1 MKFQKTLLAATMAI
15 IASNTVNAADVTL
28 SDSTGPLGSLTTSG
42 TDVNVDVKNG
52 LVNINAELSDIKTNG
67 SATIS
72 EDLLIPTIDDSFN
85 GTGGQKVLDYNYSSS
100 IAADEVKQTQKVTAD
115 LIQLTQSSSSGK
127 YTTSEVRQSEV
138 TYDANGE
145 YVGSLALGLKP
156 NTSSTTK
163 YDAVKNNGTHT
174 ISVGKLENNG
184 VQDEHYSF
192 QVTQSK
198 DNVNKSTTI
207 TAGSIDLGSGT
218 SSQNVA
224 TGDWK
229 KGQAYAIYEVTQ
241 NGTTSK
247 VETFDGKL
255 ADGTAFNVDNP
266 DYSQVTLV
274 SVGAGGTQAVTVS
287 QSEVVKKVTD
297 SNVTYGEKTTQQKGT
312 NVVGDLYDVDATGK
326 KIAGTDQALDKTFVV
341 GGQGTVVN
349 EQSVVTGIIGQDADN
364 NNVYGVVASN
374 ITTDA
379 TTGAKTE
386 QTSELTGKGLVVSNG
401 ANQTTISADGI
412 STTGDLTI
420 FAGSDQETTIGSFV
434 QATTAK
440 VESQVN
446 EKLNLVD
453 TKVETINTKVGEID
467 AKVVEVDSR
476 LTAQVGQLGGRV
488 DQLNKRIDDVEKT
501 SYRGIAIALA
511 AQQQIPNIGAGQFAV
526 FGGAGHYEGE
536 SAAALG
542 LASVLADGRTAFS
555 AALGFAGGNEVG
567 GRVGVSYVFGGK

>member
-15 IASNTVNAADVTL
+15 IASHTVNAADVTL
-28 SDSTGPLGSLTTSG
+28 SDSTGPLGSWTTND
-42 TDVNVDVKNG
+42 TKVNVDVKNG

-72 EDLLIPTIDDSFN
+72 EDLLIPTIDNSFN
-85 GTGGQKVLDYNYSSS
+85 GTGGQTVLDYNYSSS

-156 NTSSTTK
+156 NTSATTK
-163 YDAVKNNGTHT
+163 YEANKNNGTHT
-174 ISVGKLENNG
+174 ISVGKLEKN
-184 VQDEHYSF
+184 DEHYSF

-207 TAGSIDLGSGT
+207 TAGNIDLGSGT
-218 SSQNVA
+218 SSQKVA

-241 NGTTSK
+241 NGKTSK

-312 NVVGDLYDVDATGK
+312 NVVGDLYDVDAAGK
-326 KIAGTDQALDKTFVV
+326 KIAGTDKALDQTFVV
-341 GGQGTVVN
+341 SGQGTVVN

-379 TTGAKTE
+379 TTGTKTE

-401 ANQTTISADGI
+401 TNQTSISADGI

-420 FAGSDQETTIGSFV
+420 FAGSDKETTVGSFV

-440 VESQVN
+440 VETQVN
-446 EKLNLVD
+446 EKLALVD
-453 TKVETINTKVGEID
+453 TKVEAIDTKVGTID

-542 LASVLADGRTAFS
+542 VASVLADGRTAFS